1 MTNKCEKTYRD
12 TVWSRKKYGVLRP
25 GFCSD
30 YKIKEGIELVK
41 KDYFYLPQ
49 TIVQNVNRPQKTRQV
64 YKDGLVLGEEIYYLK
79 NIPVELCKVLGWNFT
94 STFHNLNFCGCVNKN
109 TLSFI
114 NTTAKPK
121 IDQLAIIDLERTRLR
136 IMSLP
141 ASVLRKELKSGIDST
156 GLFKTIN
163 HVHLIAEQI
172 KQRIP

>member
-1 MTNKCEKTYRD
+1 M
-12 TVWSRKKYGVLRP
+12 
-25 GFCSD
+25 
-30 YKIKEGIELVK
+30 
-41 KDYFYLPQ
+41 
-49 TIVQNVNRPQKTRQV
+49 